1 LPSDGPGL
9 SQGHQG
15 LSVGVR
21 AVRTSV
27 LVQVREGLRT
37 KQEGDEMA
45 GEIHVLDDDARG
57 GRTYGGLASKI
68 ITFLA
73 ILYVLLEVAALQFVV
88 IDLWIFMALVLILV
102 IILGFTTIPF
112 SPKVKGRMRKLDWF
126 FLLIGVAPC
135 VYIILEMD
143 RLQWTYGSTVL
154 PLDVFFSVLLIISL
168 LELVRRSFGWAMP
181 VTALVFLAYAFFG
194 HLLPAD
200 YFGHTGLK
208 ATNVIGFMLGPMA
221 IFGTVMS
228 AMVQIIFLFMM
239 FSTFLQMSGAG
250 DFFAQL
256 ASSVAG
262 RYRGGP
268 AKVSVFSSSLFGTIS
283 GSSVANVAVDGGI
296 TIPLMVKTGFKPA
309 FAAAVEA
316 TASTGGQ
323 IMPPVMG
330 AGAFIMAELL
340 GIPYAEVIIAAAI
353 PAILYYLGLYC
364 MVDLYAVRENLHG
377 LPREQLER
385 PLRVL
390 KEGWHLLIPVIIL
403 LYQLTVIGSSISRA
417 GLLSIASIIIVSWFR
432 KKTRLGLFR
441 LIEAM
446 KEGALSTVGIA
457 SICACAGIIIGVVS
471 ITGLGVKF
479 GSAVLMLS
487 GGKLFFV
494 LLFTAVICL
503 ILGMGLPTTA
513 SYIIAASVGVPPMIR
528 LGVSP
533 IAAHLFV
540 FYFACISAI
549 TPPVC
554 AAVYT
559 ACGFSGTDV
568 MKTGRIATLLGIS
581 AYIAPFIFVYH
592 PVLLMKGNFFDILY
606 QFLMACLGI
615 AAVSMGV
622 IGSSYFGK
630 VRWNWVSRVLFF
642 GSFFG
647 FIIPSRVLDIWAA
660 VAVIVGIL
668 VTPQAWR
675 SILRPGTSTPPS
687 I

>member
-1 LPSDGPGL
+1 MSEKIAVFDDEARESRSFHGL
-9 SQGHQG
+9 IGK
-15 LSVGVR
+15 V
-21 AVRTSV
+21 
-27 LVQVREGLRT
+27 
-37 KQEGDEMA
+37 
-45 GEIHVLDDDARG
+45 
-57 GRTYGGLASKI
+57 
-68 ITFLA
+68 ITFIA
-73 ILYVLLEVAALQFVV
+73 IIYVLLEVAALQFVV
-88 IDLWIFMALVLILV
+88 IDLWVFMALVMILV
-102 IILGFTTIPF
+102 LILGFMTIPF
-112 SPKVKGRMRKLDWF
+112 SPKDKGRMRKLDWF
-126 FLLIGVAPC
+126 FLAVGVAPC
-135 VYIILEMD
+135 VYILIEMD

-154 PLDVFFSVLLIISL
+154 PLDVFFSILLMISL

-181 VTALVFLAYAFFG
+181 LTALFFLAYAFFG
-194 HLLPAD
+194 HLLPPE

-208 ATNVIGFMLGPMA
+208 MKNVIGFMLGPMA

-250 DFFAQL
+250 DFFANL

-262 RYRGGP
+262 HFRGGP
-268 AKVSVFSSSLFGTIS
+268 AKISVFSSSLFGTIS

-296 TIPLMVKTGFKPA
+296 TIPLMIKTGFKPA

-364 MVDLYAVRENLHG
+364 MVDLYAVREGLLG
-377 LPREQLER
+377 LPREQLGR
-385 PLRVL
+385 PLQAL
-390 KEGWHLLIPVIIL
+390 KEGWHLLIPVVIL
-403 LYQLTVIGSSISRA
+403 LYQLIIIGSSISRA

-432 KKTRLGLFR
+432 KKTRLGPHR
-441 LIEAM
+441 MIEAM
-446 KEGALSTVGIA
+446 REGALSTVGIA

-471 ITGLGVKF
+471 VTGLGIKF
-479 GSAVLMLS
+479 GSAVLALS
-487 GGKLFFV
+487 GGNLFII
-494 LLFTAVICL
+494 LILTAVICL

-513 SYIIAASVGVPPMIR
+513 SYIIAASVGVPAMIR

-581 AYIAPFIFVYH
+581 GYIAPFIFVYH
-592 PVLLMKGNFFDILY
+592 PVLLMKGGFFDIVY
-606 QFLMACLGI
+606 QFVMASIGV
-615 AAVSMGV
+615 AAVSMAV
-622 IGSSYFGK
+622 IGTSYFGNIK
-630 VRWNWVSRVLFF
+630 WSIPSRFLFL

-647 FIIPSRVLDIWAA
+647 FIIPSRILDVWAA
-660 VAVIVGIL
+660 VAVFLGFFA
-668 VTPQAWR
+668 TPQAWR
-675 SILRPGTSTPPS
+675 MILSAIASTSSRLRIFLKSTTKR
-687 I
+687 